1 MPRAVD
7 ERQRRERDE
16 VRAGAFGEGVDG
28 ESSHSEAVHF
38 RDAVLASASTTEVCV
53 ARKRARGPESRRSRR
68 HACRALCHAF
78 GGVSAA
84 CRARFCCV
92 LAPRCFLPL
101 SARDGRRFTAGFARR
116 GCGLPSFDFASFG
129 SDCRDLIPAA
139 RVKSANS
146 LVKCRITGFPI
157 ARFRNPEIKG
167 SSSPRAG
174 RHRSPL
180 EKHPWPHAL
189 TRVPLVV

>member
-1 MPRAVD
+1 M
-7 ERQRRERDE
+7 
-16 VRAGAFGEGVDG
+16 
-28 ESSHSEAVHF
+28 
-38 RDAVLASASTTEVCV
+38 RDAVLASASATEVRV
-53 ARKRARGPESRRSRR
+53 ARKRKGGPESRRSRR

-92 LAPRCFLPL
+92 LAPRGFLPL

-174 RHRSPL
+174 RRRSPL
-180 EKHPWPHAL
+180 KKHLWPHAL

>member
-1 MPRAVD
+1 M
-7 ERQRRERDE
+7 
-16 VRAGAFGEGVDG
+16 
-28 ESSHSEAVHF
+28 

-53 ARKRARGPESRRSRR
+53 ARKRARGLESQRSRR

-78 GGVSAA
+78 VGVSAP

-92 LAPRCFLPL
+92 LAPIGFLPF
-101 SARDGRRFTAGFARR
+101 SARGGPRFAAGVVSC
-116 GCGLPSFDFASFG
+116 GCGLPRLVFLRVSGANTEIC
-129 SDCRDLIPAA
+129 CRLHRSNREI
-139 RVKSANS
+139 RVKSR
-146 LVKCRITGFPI
+146 KTGFLI
-157 ARFRNPEIKG
+157 ERFRDPNFWLF
-167 SSSPRAG
+167 SSPRAG